1 MNNST
6 TKKRLKVAIIVL
18 ALLLTIALGV
28 GTSAAWYTAK
38 RQATGTILLKSG
50 IAIQYKGFGEEASTT
65 WTKENDTLANKL
77 LTVSEVIPGSKVLV
91 TPNSD
96 VRLTNKSVD
105 AYLRVKISYKFYAA
119 TDSATPYTD
128 AELSAAKSTF
138 TASELITMGNSN
150 QESTAFFGENF
161 TKSGDYYYY
170 TTAADGDTLQKVGHA
185 TDDEDT
191 TTGFVNLFAEG
202 AQFVIEGPKFVGAD
216 NGEGKGYVVKAAVM
230 SEDGKTVVQ
239 PAVVI
244 SKIEVVLE
252 LDFIQANDK
261 AVTSWDISKVAA

>member
-1 MNNST
+1 MNKST
-6 TKKRLKVAIIVL
+6 TKKWLKIGIIAL
-18 ALLLTIALGV
+18 ALLLTIALGI
-28 GTSAAWYTAK
+28 GASAAWYTAK
-38 RQATGTILLKSG
+38 RQATGTILMNSG
-50 IAIQYKGFGEEASTT
+50 IEIQYKGFGEEASTT

-105 AYLRVKISYKFYAA
+105 AYLRVKISYKFYA
-119 TDSATPYTD
+119 TTGSVTPYTD
-128 AELSAAKSTF
+128 KELSAAKPTF

-170 TTAADGDTLQKVGHA
+170 TTVADGDTLQKVGHA

-216 NGEGKGYVVKAAVM
+216 EGEGKGYVVKAAVM
-230 SEDGKTVVQ
+230 GGEDGKTVVEE
-239 PAVVI
+239 AVVI
-244 SKIEVVLE
+244 AKIEVVLE
-252 LDFIQANDK
+252 LEFIQAADS
-261 AVTSWDISKVAA
+261 AVTSWAISQTK